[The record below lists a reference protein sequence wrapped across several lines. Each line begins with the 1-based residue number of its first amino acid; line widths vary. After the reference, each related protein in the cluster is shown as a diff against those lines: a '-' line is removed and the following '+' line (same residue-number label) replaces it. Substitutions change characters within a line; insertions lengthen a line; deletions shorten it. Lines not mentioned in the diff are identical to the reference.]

1 MFAHFDGVVKELSL
15 AEFSSPEF
23 DQFLDLLGDKIDLL
37 GWEQFK
43 GGLDTKSRPLRIF
56 EIDYEYFIRLDNSTG
71 KQSLYT
77 VFQGHEIMFHVST
90 MLPYHVE
97 NKQQVEYCCMVTI
110 DHNEYVFYPGK
121 TTNDVLFLVFYLT
134 WHWNQY
140 VFVSVGVCVW

>member
-1 MFAHFDGVVKELSL
+1 MVKVLSI

-43 GGLDTKSRPLRIF
+43 GGLDTKSRSLHIF
-56 EIDYEYFIRLDNSTG
+56 EIDYQYFIPLDNSTG
-71 KQSLYT
+71 RQSLYT

-90 MLPYHVE
+90 MLPYHAE

-110 DHNEYVFYPGK
+110 DHNEYVFTLAKPQ
-121 TTNDVLFLVFYLT
+121 TMCHFLSFT
-134 WHWNQY
+134 
-140 VFVSVGVCVW
+140 